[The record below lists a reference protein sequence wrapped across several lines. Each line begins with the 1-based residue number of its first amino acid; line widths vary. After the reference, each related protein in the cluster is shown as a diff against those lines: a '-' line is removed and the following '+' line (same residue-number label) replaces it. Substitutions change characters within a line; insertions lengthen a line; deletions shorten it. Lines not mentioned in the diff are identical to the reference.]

1 MIPSITRQQKS
12 PYSCDS
18 PKNACDF
25 QTKRLWRVRV
35 CEARER
41 ARDHAFAASCLAS
54 NTKTTELQ
62 PKALQMTLTFIQVEI
77 NSEKVGPTFFT

>member
-1 MIPSITRQQKS
+1 M
-12 PYSCDS
+12 
-18 PKNACDF
+18 
-25 QTKRLWRVRV
+25 